1 MSVIIIPGPA
11 TGGGGGSLFSGQQD
25 IDFGNAPGLDS
36 VTVAIAR
43 PTVTAAAAVTAV
55 LYPQATAN
63 KSMDEHLME
72 RISVWAHD
80 VVPGVGFSVT
90 ASSTGPGLL
99 TGIFSTLWE
108 STE

>member
-1 MSVIIIPGPA
+1 MTVVVIPGPPA
-11 TGGGGGSLFSGQQD
+11 ASPGGSLFSGQQD
-25 IDFGNAPGLDS
+25 INFGSAPGVDS
-36 VTVAIAR
+36 VTVAVAR
-43 PTVTAAAAVTAV
+43 PSVTATAAVTAV